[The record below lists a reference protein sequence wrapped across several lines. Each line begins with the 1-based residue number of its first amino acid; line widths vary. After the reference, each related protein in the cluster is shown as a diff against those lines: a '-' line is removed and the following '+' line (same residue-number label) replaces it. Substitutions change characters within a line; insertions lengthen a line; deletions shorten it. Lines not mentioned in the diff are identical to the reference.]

1 MEYLGPESLV
11 AVVAQP
17 HTPSPTG
24 VSRTRASPTAAVQAT
39 LAEGPCSPALTPPP
53 PHRHIHR
60 ALGSPGPLR
69 TEDTSSSSLRGP
81 TQGLHLFI
89 GSAPPSDQHHVE
101 TGKADDR
108 DEEEASHTH
117 DSHAGPLRP
126 TAVGEDMEQ
135 VPVDKLPTQGEQP
148 TLRGFSGS

>member
-1 MEYLGPESLV
+1 MV
-11 AVVAQP
+11 AGISFILSS
-17 HTPSPTG
+17 SPRG
-24 VSRTRASPTAAVQAT
+24 SAGCLRTLASPSLQ
-39 LAEGPCSPALTPPP
+39 
-53 PHRHIHR
+53 
-60 ALGSPGPLR
+60 GS
-69 TEDTSSSSLRGP
+69 SSSSLRGP